1 MAIGA
6 VEGVAVA
13 DHTGAG
19 VVASDGQGVAKAGR
33 FRLWEG
39 RGDAVGDD
47 ANPAHSQVF
56 QAVQGGHR
64 EGAGLGQRRPIVSA
78 TQRQVFLVD
87 GDFATI
93 DVQAGQHHWVVVVM
107 HLQHQVGGAGVAVE
121 IVKLIGEGFGAV
133 AAAIQGHE
141 LRVSLVEGVDITA
154 IGKQLQGA
162 VGTHDGSWRNR
173 PGRYAV
179 STLYVIAQH
188 AAAKNELALGG
199 DTCGIV
205 VDGFWHIVDHIDVQ

>member
-13 DHTGAG
+13 DHPGAG
-19 VVASDGQGVAKAGR
+19 VVASDGQGVAEAGG
-33 FRLWEG
+33 FRLWKG

-47 ANPAHSQVF
+47 ADAAHSQVF
-56 QAVQGGHR
+56 QAVQGRHR
-64 EGAGLGQRRPIVSA
+64 ESAGLGQRRPIVSA